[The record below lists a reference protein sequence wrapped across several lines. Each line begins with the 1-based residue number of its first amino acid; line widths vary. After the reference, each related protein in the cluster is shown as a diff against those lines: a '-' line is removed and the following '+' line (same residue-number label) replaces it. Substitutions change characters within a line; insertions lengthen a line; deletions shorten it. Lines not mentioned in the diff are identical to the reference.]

1 MSNPAHSVVTWVD
14 HSFKLMSKI
23 GPQGLLPGEH
33 SNATLHIPAG
43 AKSFVEKILNRNCKY
58 LWPGPFDRLKFSHLP
73 ILFGL
78 ISSSPFGFGFFD
90 CVDCVC

>member
-23 GPQGLLPGEH
+23 WPQGLLPGEH

-43 AKSFVEKILNRNCKY
+43 AKSFVENKDSK
-58 LWPGPFDRLKFSHLP
+58 
-73 ILFGL
+73 
-78 ISSSPFGFGFFD
+78 
-90 CVDCVC
+90 

>member
-23 GPQGLLPGEH
+23 WPQGKPTVPGEH

-43 AKSFVEKILNRNCKY
+43 AKSFVENKDSK
-58 LWPGPFDRLKFSHLP
+58 
-73 ILFGL
+73 
-78 ISSSPFGFGFFD
+78 
-90 CVDCVC
+90 